1 MLGGPLKR
9 SGFPPPSPG
18 VTPPPPWSI
27 FAPPFSFGL
36 QRPLR
41 LTWRQIYEQFG
52 AAPARANET
61 RTVDAFRTDCL
72 RELKKIKNAWP
83 DLHYKTVKGA
93 LVVAPSAP
101 RIPPSQLR
109 LVE

>member
-1 MLGGPLKR
+1 MYR
-9 SGFPPPSPG
+9 
-18 VTPPPPWSI
+18 
-27 FAPPFSFGL
+27 
-36 QRPLR
+36 
-41 LTWRQIYEQFG
+41 QFG
-52 AAPARANET
+52 VDSARANET

-83 DLHYKTVKGA
+83 DLHYQTVKSA

-101 RIPPSQLR
+101 RIAPTQFR